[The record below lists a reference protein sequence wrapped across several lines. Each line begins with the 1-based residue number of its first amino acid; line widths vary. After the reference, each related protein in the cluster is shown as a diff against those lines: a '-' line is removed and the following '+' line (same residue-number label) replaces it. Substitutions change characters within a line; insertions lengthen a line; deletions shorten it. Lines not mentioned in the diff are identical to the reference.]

1 MTNSKIFLYFSIF
14 FIIGISLTLTFQI
27 SQLFILGFL
36 IFSLILI
43 SVFWDYKKVVVFG
56 FCLLFL
62 VLGMWRFQ
70 LFQMKIENN
79 ELKNY
84 INQEI
89 SLIGIINNQPV
100 QKEKSSKLEV
110 KLTDFEEKILI
121 TSFKYPEY
129 EYGDKIRI
137 TGTLEEPP
145 VFDSFNYKEYLA
157 RNNINGLM
165 FFPKIELLE
174 KDSGNLMMR
183 VLFLIKNNL
192 KQSLNKIVSL
202 PQSALLEGLLFG
214 DEDGFSKEWINKFN
228 LTGTR
233 HITAVSG
240 MNTTILSVLVLN
252 FLLFLG
258 LWRHQAF
265 YLSIVLIIF
274 YILMIGAPASGI
286 RAAVMAII
294 FLTAQHFGRASDA
307 TRAIIFSASLM
318 LFFNPFLLTD
328 IGFQLSFLAVVG
340 LIYLQPFFMNM
351 LKKVPQSLELRYS
364 LAATLSAQAFTFPV
378 LIYNFGYIPL
388 IGPIANVLI
397 VPLLPIITIFGF
409 LVSVLAIFSNSLALI
424 FSFPVYLVLTYI
436 LKVIDFSFQ
445 TSYLNLVFENVS
457 WVLILISYLV
467 LGFLVWKLQEKLTE
481 KFNF

>member
-1 MTNSKIFLYFSIF
+1 M
-14 FIIGISLTLTFQI
+14 
-27 SQLFILGFL
+27 LGFL
-36 IFSLILI
+36 ISALILI
-43 SVFWDYKKVVVFG
+43 SVFWKYKRITVFS

-62 VLGMWRFQ
+62 ILGIWRCE
-70 LFQMKIENN
+70 LFEFKIKNN
-79 ELKNY
+79 ELTEY

-89 SLIGIINNQPV
+89 SFIGIVNNQPV

-110 KLTDFEEKILI
+110 KLTEFKGKILI

-129 EYGDKIRI
+129 EHGDKLKI
-137 TGTLEEPP
+137 TGKLEEAP
-145 VFDSFNYKEYLA
+145 VFESFDYKEYLA
-157 RNNINGLM
+157 RNNIYGLM
-165 FFPKIELLE
+165 FFPEIELLE
-174 KDSGNLMMR
+174 KDSGNSIMR
-183 VLFLIKNNL
+183 ILFSIKNNL
-192 KQSLNKIVSL
+192 KQSLNEIIPL

-240 MNTTILSVLVLN
+240 MNITILSALILN
-252 FLLFLG
+252 FLLLLG
-258 LWRHQAF
+258 FWRHQAF
-265 YLSIVLIIF
+265 YLSIILIIF

-286 RAAVMAII
+286 RAGIMAII
-294 FLTAQHFGRASDA
+294 FLTAQHLGRASNA
-307 TRAIIFSASLM
+307 TRLIIFSAVLM
-318 LFFNPFLLTD
+318 LFFNPFLLID
-328 IGFQLSFLAVVG
+328 IGFQLSFLAVMG
-340 LIYLQPFFMNM
+340 LIYLQPFFMHL
-351 LKKVPQSLELRYS
+351 LKKVPQNLELRYS

-424 FSFPVYLVLTYI
+424 FSFPVYLILSYI

-445 TSYLNLVFENVS
+445 ISYLNLVFENVP
-457 WVLILISYLV
+457 WILVLISYLV
-467 LGFLVWKLQEKLTE
+467 LGFLVWKLQKKLTE